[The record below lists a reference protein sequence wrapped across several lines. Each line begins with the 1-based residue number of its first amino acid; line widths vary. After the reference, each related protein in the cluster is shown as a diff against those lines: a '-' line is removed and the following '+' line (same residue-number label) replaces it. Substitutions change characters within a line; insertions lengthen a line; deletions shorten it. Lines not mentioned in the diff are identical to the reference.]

1 MYPAVAE
8 LRSEGFA
15 IRTVNV
21 ESYVQLVEKYR
32 IRCVPTFVYVR
43 DGQEIRRH
51 TGTASKHKLRRLW
64 AKSVA
69 LF

>member
-21 ESYVQLVEKYR
+21 ESYVRLVEKYR
-32 IRCVPTFVYVR
+32 ISRVPTFVYVL

-51 TGTASKHKLRRLW
+51 TGTASEHKLRRLW
-64 AKSVA
+64 AKSLT